1 MNAYKISKTVA
12 DLQFRRGACSVTLA
26 AVNVLRSGAFM
37 TPGQVQLLQHSFASI
52 EPIDAEVALGFYQKL
67 FELAPDTR
75 PLFIADDEQ
84 QWQGLMSIFQKLV
97 RMELRSMLTLPVTE
111 SQSKEVSIPGITE
124 LTERFIQRG
133 VRPEHLPVAKEAL
146 LWSLEQHLGEDF
158 DERTQEAWSRAC
170 DMIAAS
176 MIQVMNAEAVE
187 PALPDDHGRPV
198 PEGAQGALAVLF
210 RE

>member
-1 MNAYKISKTVA
+1 
-12 DLQFRRGACSVTLA
+12 
-26 AVNVLRSGAFM
+26 M

-52 EPIDAEVALGFYQKL
+52 EPIDADVALGFYQKL

-111 SQSKEVSIPGITE
+111 SQSKEVSIPGITD

-133 VRPEHLPVAKEAL
+133 VQPEHLPVAKEAL
-146 LWSLEQHLGEDF
+146 LWSLEQHLGEKF
-158 DERTQEAWSRAC
+158 DHSTQEAWNRAC
-170 DMIAAS
+170 DLIAAS